1 MSRHITHPVIMKIH
15 PSCEEIDVLITHL
28 QVLGVKFE
36 GQKKKKK
43 SPNPAQVL
51 FVQDHKVERRER
63 VVILAD

>member
-1 MSRHITHPVIMKIH
+1 MKIH

-36 GQKKKKK
+36 GQKKKKSSK
-43 SPNPAQVL
+43 PAQVL